1 MIFFSILKMQL
12 CFVIFIATYI
22 SWLWKRHSDY
32 GTNSTE
38 RFEWIL
44 IYHHMHTVDRKI
56 PTYTSTLILT
66 LAIDPQSSTSFYA
79 IKAKF
84 VFQLG
89 AKSEPVQVL
98 ILAQLSHG
106 CIWIVKLEF
115 FFSNFHLIKIVQMHW
130 HSFKAQKAGVFRP
143 STKIDKQKVTSNT

>member
-1 MIFFSILKMQL
+1 MGQTLQKDSK
-12 CFVIFIATYI
+12 C
-22 SWLWKRHSDY
+22 
-32 GTNSTE
+32 
-38 RFEWIL
+38 IL
-44 IYHHMHTVDRKI
+44 ISHHMHTVDRKI
-56 PTYTSTLILT
+56 PTCTSILILT

-106 CIWIVKLEF
+106 CI
-115 FFSNFHLIKIVQMHW
+115 
-130 HSFKAQKAGVFRP
+130 
-143 STKIDKQKVTSNT
+143 

>member
-1 MIFFSILKMQL
+1 MRNFAKSIRAEFGTFLRLTTSKIYLFRPEMGQNRPCIFSQFFAPIFREIFFAKSS
-12 CFVIFIATYI
+12 FAFREI
-22 SWLWKRHSDY
+22 SRNVPLY
-32 GTNSTE
+32 M
-38 RFEWIL
+38 
-44 IYHHMHTVDRKI
+44 HMVHRKI

-106 CIWIVKLEF
+106 CI
-115 FFSNFHLIKIVQMHW
+115 
-130 HSFKAQKAGVFRP
+130 
-143 STKIDKQKVTSNT
+143 

>member
-1 MIFFSILKMQL
+1 MDCPQNSATVGCTQISILGFRKLFCRTTTWFFFLFWKCNFALSFLLQH
-12 CFVIFIATYI
+12 IFLGYE
-22 SWLWKRHSDY
+22 K
-32 GTNSTE
+32 G
-38 RFEWIL
+38 IL
-44 IYHHMHTVDRKI
+44 IMGQILQKDSKCKLISHHMHTVDRKI
-56 PTYTSTLILT
+56 PTCTSTLILT

-115 FFSNFHLIKIVQMHW
+115 FFQTFIW
-130 HSFKAQKAGVFRP
+130 
-143 STKIDKQKVTSNT
+143 